1 MHNNQN
7 FTLSKDIYKS
17 SLLAQAKILGLSIK
31 ISNIQNLDNKLL
43 ESQLF
48 LKTNVLKNSYA
59 EKVLPN
65 SLEGLKS

>member
-17 SLLAQAKILGLSIK
+17 SLLAQAKILGIQ
-31 ISNIQNLDNKLL
+31 IGTSNIKTLDNRLL
-43 ESQLF
+43 ERQLF
-48 LKTNVLKNSYA
+48 SNTNVLKNSHT

-65 SLEGLKS
+65 SLEGLRS